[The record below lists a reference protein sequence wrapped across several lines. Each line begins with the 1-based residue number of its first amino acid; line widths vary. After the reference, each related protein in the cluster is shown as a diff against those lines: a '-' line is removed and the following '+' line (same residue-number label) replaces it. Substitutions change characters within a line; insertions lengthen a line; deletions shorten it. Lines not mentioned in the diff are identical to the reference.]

1 MTKKKNLEA
10 FIFAVPAL
18 LLLGTFIYFP
28 LIKNI
33 VYSFQSFTLSS
44 VSREWVGLTNYKYL
58 FSDKTILTC
67 LGNNIL
73 YAVISIIIQVGFGL
87 LLAAVLEDTVFR
99 KVAPFFRSVY
109 FIPTVISMT
118 VVCLLF
124 KFIYNPQMGLLN
136 SFLKTMGLESLA
148 KIWLGSK
155 KTAMLAVIAVSQW
168 QSTGYVAML
177 FIVAIQKIPKDLYE
191 SAEIDGAGKI
201 KRFFYITVPQ
211 VKQMFFVTMI
221 LTVVGAFT
229 VFNEPYILTGGGPGT
244 ATMVL
249 SLHMYQTG
257 FIKNNM
263 GFASTSAMLIFV
275 ITATL
280 SSVQFFSYGT
290 EKEDGR

>member
-1 MTKKKNLEA
+1 MILTKKKNLEA

-124 KFIYNPQMGLLN
+124 KFIYNPQM
-136 SFLKTMGLESLA
+136 
-148 KIWLGSK
+148 
-155 KTAMLAVIAVSQW
+155 
-168 QSTGYVAML
+168 
-177 FIVAIQKIPKDLYE
+177 
-191 SAEIDGAGKI
+191 
-201 KRFFYITVPQ
+201 
-211 VKQMFFVTMI
+211 
-221 LTVVGAFT
+221 
-229 VFNEPYILTGGGPGT
+229 
-244 ATMVL
+244 
-249 SLHMYQTG
+249 
-257 FIKNNM
+257 
-263 GFASTSAMLIFV
+263 
-275 ITATL
+275 
-280 SSVQFFSYGT
+280 
-290 EKEDGR
+290 